1 MKFSEDSEFF
11 LKFLIDKFEGFI
23 KKRPERLQKSV
34 DKLFKIIFDDINIAH
49 NYVKYIKRNGRLKT
63 KKFNKNKLKSSDL
76 ILSSYVPEKIRT
88 FIDNNEGHVI
98 EYECKLNV
106 NKVKILFIIFDDE
119 KDIIKYDKYAELMF
133 TWLKV
138 AFMYSRSICSK
149 ELKIYLYLTPE
160 KKILPKTQVD
170 ILSPIN
176 CNTAVTNGCLE
187 KNEIIIYRKEEWF
200 KVFIHE
206 TFHSLGLDFANYS
219 TPEFEKGLSSIFP
232 LKDIDITETYAEFWA
247 TIINCSF
254 CSYNLLEKKKDFETF
269 MIYTRFC
276 IQFEK
281 IFSIF
286 QTVKILKFM
295 GIDYKSLYEKDA
307 ISTSVRRYLYKEKTN
322 VFAYYILK
330 SLFLFFH
337 IDFLTWC
344 DNNNI
349 NLLRFNR
356 NPKNLMELINFISYR
371 YDSADFIDALKEM
384 GTYMRELKIE
394 LKIDPTGK
402 ENDFLRSTRMTA
414 VELIKN

>member
-23 KKRPERLQKSV
+23 KKRPERLQKNI
-34 DKLFKIIFDDINIAH
+34 DNIFKTIFDDINLAH

-63 KKFNKNKLKSSDL
+63 KKFNKDKLKSSDL
-76 ILSSYVPEKIRT
+76 ILSSYVPQKIRT
-88 FIDNNEGHVI
+88 FIDKNEGHVI

-106 NKVKILFIIFDDE
+106 NEVKILFIIFDDE
-119 KDIIKYDKYAELMF
+119 KDICQYDKYAELMF

-149 ELKIYLYLTPE
+149 ELTIYLYMTPE

-219 TPEFEKGLSSIFP
+219 TEEFERGISKIFP
-232 LKDIDITETYAEFWA
+232 LKNLDITETYAEFWA

-254 CSYNLLEKKKDFETF
+254 CSYNLLEKKTDFETF
-269 MIYTRFC
+269 MLYIRFC
-276 IQFEK
+276 IQFEQ

-286 QTVKILKFM
+286 QTVKILGFM

-307 ISTSVRRYLYKEKTN
+307 ISASVRRYLYKEKTN

-344 DNNNI
+344 DKNNI

-356 NPKNLMELINFISYR
+356 NPKNLMNLTIFISYR
-371 YDSADFIDALKEM
+371 YNSVDFINGLKKM
-384 GTYMRELKIE
+384 TSYMKD
-394 LKIDPTGK
+394 LKIDPDSK
-402 ENDFLRSTRMTA
+402 EQDFLRSTRMTA